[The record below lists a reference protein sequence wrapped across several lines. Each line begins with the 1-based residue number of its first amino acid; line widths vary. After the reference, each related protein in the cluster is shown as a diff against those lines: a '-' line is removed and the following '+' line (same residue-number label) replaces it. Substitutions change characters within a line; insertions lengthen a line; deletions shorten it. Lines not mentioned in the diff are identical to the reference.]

1 MAEASNAWNALEG
14 RRSRRNSKNYEDTD
28 LRTAFEAIDKDCSGT
43 IEENELE
50 QAIREMDP
58 TLSSIT
64 VKEMMNFADSDGDGK
79 VTFDE
84 YKKIMLYK
92 PSKQYMKEQADKGTD
107 AAAKLGTGATSTKAA

>member
-1 MAEASNAWNALEG
+1 MKDSGAVMSGASATKDNLKKERRKSKDLEEQLAGMAEASNAWNALEG

-28 LRTAFEAIDKDCSGT
+28 LRTAFEAIDKDKSGT

-79 VTFDE
+79 CVE
-84 YKKIMLYK
+84 RR
-92 PSKQYMKEQADKGTD
+92 AG
-107 AAAKLGTGATSTKAA
+107 GG